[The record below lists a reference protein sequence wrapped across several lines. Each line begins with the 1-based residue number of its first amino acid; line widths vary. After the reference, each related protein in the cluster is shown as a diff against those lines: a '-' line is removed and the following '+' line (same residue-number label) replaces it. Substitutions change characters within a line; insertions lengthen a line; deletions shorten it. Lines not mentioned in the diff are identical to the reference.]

1 MAEVE
6 YKGFK
11 IATRQQAGK
20 WIARISKTND
30 APTLIVSLPNSTG
43 RRPWLDTQ
51 PPTFSEEAAI
61 WLAKDA
67 IDGGSVQ

>member
-6 YKGFK
+6 YKGFI
-11 IATRQQAGK
+11 IAARQQEGK
-20 WIARISKTND
+20 WIARIRKSD
-30 APTLIVSLPNSTG
+30 APSLIVSLPNSTG

-67 IDGGSVQ
+67 IDGGSVE

>member
-11 IATRQQAGK
+11 IAARQEAGK
-20 WIARISKTND
+20 WIARICKTN

-51 PPTFSEEAAI
+51 PATYSVEAAI